1 MVAGEIR
8 YPFGGELRF
17 KLEEPGRL
25 LTFVVSALRPAAL
38 YLALNT
44 LKGSA

>member
-17 KLEEPGRL
+17 KLEERGRL
-25 LTFVVSALRPAAL
+25 LTFVVSASRPA
-38 YLALNT
+38 T
-44 LKGSA
+44 LHSGAQHADGLG